1 MPFGFLCKI
10 NQKHS
15 PTARYMR
22 YLPIDNQLFVNNRQR
37 LVSLLKPKS
46 LVVLNAN
53 DIMPTNADG
62 SMGFRQ
68 NSDLF
73 YLTGVDQEET
83 QLVLFPD
90 HPDPKFRELLFLR
103 ETSELIEI
111 WEGHKLTKA
120 EAEQVTGIPQ
130 KQIYWNSQFEQ
141 IFAQVV
147 FEAEHVYLNT
157 NEHTR
162 AGIEVQTRDARY
174 INEFRQKYPLHQ
186 LERLAPLMHYL
197 RAIKQPQEIPLIQTA
212 IDITDKMFR
221 RLLGF
226 IKPGVWEYEIEAEMM
241 HEYLKNRS
249 RGAAYSPIIASG
261 ANACVLHYVDNSQ
274 QCQDGDVILLDIG
287 AEYANYN
294 ADMTRSLPVNGR
306 FTERQRAVYDA
317 VLRVMKEA
325 TQMLRPG
332 NLWDDYH
339 REVGKVM
346 ESELIG
352 LGLLD
357 KAEVEKQDPDT
368 PLYKKYFM
376 HGTSHF
382 LGLDVHDVGNKYR
395 KMEPGMVF
403 TVEPGIYIREEKLGI
418 RLENNV
424 LITESGNVDLMAN
437 IPLEAAEIE
446 ELMNK

>member
-1 MPFGFLCKI
+1 
-10 NQKHS
+10 
-15 PTARYMR
+15 MR
-22 YLPIDNQLFVNNRQR
+22 YLPIDNQLFITNRQR
-37 LVSLLKPKS
+37 LTQLLKPKS

-62 SMGFRQ
+62 TMTFRQ
-68 NSDLF
+68 NNDLF
-73 YLTGVDQEET
+73 YLSGVDQEET
-83 QLVLFPD
+83 RLVLFPE

-130 KQIYWNSQFEQ
+130 KQIYWMNQFET
-141 IFAQVV
+141 IFIQLVY
-147 FEAEHVYLNT
+147 EADFVYLNT

-162 AGIEVQTRDARY
+162 AGVAVQTQDARY
-174 INEFRQKYPLHQ
+174 VDEFRQKYPLHR
-186 LERLAPLMHYL
+186 LERLAPLMHQL
-197 RAIKQPQEIPLIQTA
+197 RAIKQPQELPLIQTA
-212 IDITDKMFR
+212 IDTTETMFR
-221 RLLGF
+221 RLLAF

-241 HEYLKNRS
+241 HEFLKNRS
-249 RGAAYSPIIASG
+249 RGTAYSPIIASG
-261 ANACVLHYVDNSQ
+261 ANACVLHYIDNSA

-294 ADMTRSLPVNGR
+294 ADMTRSVPVNGR
-306 FTERQRAVYDA
+306 FSARQRAVYDA

-332 NLWDDYH
+332 NLWDEYH
-339 REVGKVM
+339 REVGLVM

-357 KAEVEKQDPDT
+357 KAEVAKQDPDA

-424 LITESGNVDLMAN
+424 LLTESGNIDLMKN
-437 IPLEAAEIE
+437 IPVEADEIE
-446 ELMNK
+446 SIMNR

>member
-1 MPFGFLCKI
+1 
-10 NQKHS
+10 
-15 PTARYMR
+15 MR
-22 YLPIDNQLFVNNRQR
+22 YLPIDNQLFIQNRQR
-37 LVSLLKPKS
+37 LASLLKPKS

-62 SMGFRQ
+62 TMPFRQ
-68 NSDLF
+68 NNDLF

-83 QLVLFPD
+83 QLVLFPQ
-90 HPDPKFRELLFLR
+90 HPDPKFREVLFLR

-120 EAEQVTGIPQ
+120 EAERTTGIPQ
-130 KQIYWNSQFEQ
+130 KQIYWTHQFEQ
-141 IFAQVV
+141 IFVQMV
-147 FEAEHVYLNT
+147 FEADVVYLNT

-162 AGIEVQTRDARY
+162 AGVSVQTRDARY
-174 INEFRQKYPLHQ
+174 IDAFKQNYPLHQ
-186 LERLAPLMHYL
+186 LERLAPLMHFL
-197 RAIKQPQEIPLIQTA
+197 RAIKQPQEIQLIQTA
-212 IDITDKMFR
+212 IDITDNMFR
-221 RLLGF
+221 RLLNF

-241 HEYLKNRS
+241 HEFLRNRS
-249 RGAAYSPIIASG
+249 RGAAYTPIIASG
-261 ANACVLHYVDNSQ
+261 ANACVLHYIDNSQ
-274 QCQDGDVILLDIG
+274 QCQDGEVILLDLG

-294 ADMTRSLPVNGR
+294 ADMTRSVPVNGR

-317 VLRVMKEA
+317 VLRVLKEA
-325 TQMLRPG
+325 RQMLRPG

-346 ESELIG
+346 EAELIG
-352 LGLLD
+352 LGLISQKD
-357 KAEVEKQDPDT
+357 VQDQDPEV
-368 PLYKKYFM
+368 PAYKKYFM

-403 TVEPGIYIREEKLGI
+403 TVEPGIYIRDEKLGI

-424 LITESGNVDLMAN
+424 LITESGNIDLMAH
-437 IPLEAAEIE
+437 IPLEAEEIE
-446 ELMNK
+446 ELMNRPS

>member
-1 MPFGFLCKI
+1 
-10 NQKHS
+10 
-15 PTARYMR
+15 MR
-22 YLPIDNQLFVNNRQR
+22 YLPIDPVLFVSNRQR
-37 LVSLLKPKS
+37 LTVLLKPQS

-53 DIMPTNADG
+53 DVLPTNADG
-62 SMGFRQ
+62 TMTFRQ
-68 NSDLF
+68 NNDLF

-83 QLVLFPD
+83 RLVLFPD
-90 HPDPKFRELLFLR
+90 HPDPKYRQALFLR
-103 ETSELIEI
+103 ETSELIEV

-120 EAEQVTGIPQ
+120 EAEATTGIPQ
-130 KQIYWNSQFEQ
+130 HQIYWTAQFEQ
-141 IFAQVV
+141 VFVQMI
-147 FEAEHVYLNT
+147 FEAERVYLNT

-162 AGIEVQTRDARY
+162 AIAEVQSRDARF
-174 INEFRQKYPLHQ
+174 IAQFRQQYPLHP
-186 LERLAPLMHYL
+186 LERLAPLMHQL
-197 RAIKQPQEIPLIQTA
+197 RAIKQPQEVALIQTA
-212 IDITDKMFR
+212 VDITEKMLR

-241 HEYLKNRS
+241 HEFLRHRS

-261 ANACVLHYVDNSQ
+261 SNACVLHYIDNSAL
-274 QCQDGDVILLDIG
+274 CQDGDVILLDLG

-294 ADMTRSLPVNGR
+294 ADMTRSVPVNGR
-306 FTERQRAVYDA
+306 FTARQRAVYDA

-332 NLWDDYH
+332 NLWDEH
-339 REVGKVM
+339 HHEVTKVM

-357 KAEVEKQDPDT
+357 RHDVAHQNPDA

-395 KMEPGMVF
+395 RMESGMVF
-403 TVEPGIYIREEKLGI
+403 TVEPGIYIPQEGLGI

-424 LITESGNVDLMAN
+424 LITETGNTDLMAR
-437 IPLEAAEIE
+437 IPLEAEEIE
-446 ELMNK
+446 ELMN

>member
-1 MPFGFLCKI
+1 
-10 NQKHS
+10 
-15 PTARYMR
+15 MR
-22 YLPIDNQLFVNNRQR
+22 YLPIDNQLFVQNRQR
-37 LVSLLKPKS
+37 LTALLKPKS
-46 LVVLNAN
+46 LVVVNAN

-62 SMGFRQ
+62 TMTFRQ
-68 NSDLF
+68 NNDLF

-83 QLVLFPD
+83 RLVLFPE
-90 HPDPKFRELLFLR
+90 HPDPKFREVLFLR

-130 KQIYWNSQFEQ
+130 KQIYWTHQFEQ
-141 IFAQVV
+141 IFIQMV

-162 AGIEVQTRDARY
+162 AGVEVQSQDARY
-174 INEFRQKYPLHQ
+174 IDAFRQKYPLHH
-186 LERLAPLMHYL
+186 LERLAPLMHQL

-226 IKPGVWEYEIEAEMM
+226 VKPGVWEYEIEAEMM
-241 HEYLKNRS
+241 HEFLRNRS
-249 RGAAYSPIIASG
+249 RGAAYTPIIASG
-261 ANACVLHYVDNSQ
+261 ANACVLHYIENSQ
-274 QCQDGDVILLDIG
+274 QCKDGDVILLDIG

-294 ADMTRSLPVNGR
+294 ADMTRSIPVNGR
-306 FTERQRAVYDA
+306 FTTRQRAVYDA
-317 VLRVMKEA
+317 VLRVMNEA
-325 TQMLRPG
+325 KQMLRPG
-332 NLWDDYH
+332 NLWDEYH
-339 REVGKVM
+339 REVGKIM

-352 LGLLD
+352 LGLID
-357 KAEVEKQDPDT
+357 RDDVAKQDADA

-395 KMEPGMVF
+395 RMEAGMVF
-403 TVEPGIYIREEKLGI
+403 TVEPGIYIREESLGI

-424 LITESGNVDLMAN
+424 LLTESGNIDLMAT
-437 IPLEAAEIE
+437 IPVEAEEIE
-446 ELMNK
+446 TLMNQQVRPE

>member
-1 MPFGFLCKI
+1 
-10 NQKHS
+10 
-15 PTARYMR
+15 MR
-22 YLPIDNQLFVNNRQR
+22 YLPIDNQLFVRNRQR
-37 LVSLLKPKS
+37 LTALLKPKS
-46 LVVLNAN
+46 VIVVNAN
-53 DIMPTNADG
+53 DILPTNADG
-62 SMGFRQ
+62 TMSFRQ
-68 NSDLF
+68 NTDLF

-83 QLVLFPD
+83 RLVLFPE
-90 HPDPKFRELLFLR
+90 HPDPKFREILFLR
-103 ETSELIEI
+103 ETNELIEV
-111 WEGHKLTKA
+111 WEGHKLTKD
-120 EAEQVTGIPQ
+120 EAERVTGIPRRQ
-130 KQIYWNSQFEQ
+130 VYWMHQFDTVFGQ
-141 IFAQVV
+141 MV
-147 FEAEHVYLNT
+147 FEADCVYLNT

-162 AGIEVQTRDARY
+162 ATVAVQTREARY
-174 INEFRQKYPLHQ
+174 VAEFKQLYPLHH

-197 RAIKQPQEIPLIQTA
+197 RAVKQPQEVALLQTA
-212 IDITDKMFR
+212 VNITESMFR

-241 HEYLKNRS
+241 HEFLRHRS

-261 ANACVLHYVDNSQ
+261 ANACVLHYIDNSA
-274 QCQDGDVILLDIG
+274 QCQDGDMILLDLG

-294 ADMTRSLPVNGR
+294 ADMTRSVPVSGR
-306 FTERQRAVYDA
+306 FTARQRAVYEA
-317 VLRVMKEA
+317 VLRVMNEA
-325 TQMLRPG
+325 MQMLRPG

-346 ESELIG
+346 EAELIG

-357 KAEVEKQDPDT
+357 RQKVDNQDPDA
-368 PLYKKYFM
+368 PLYKQYFM

-424 LITESGNVDLMAN
+424 FITESGNTDLMAS
-437 IPLEAAEIE
+437 IPLDPDEIE
-446 ELMNK
+446 TLMNG

>member
-1 MPFGFLCKI
+1 
-10 NQKHS
+10 
-15 PTARYMR
+15 MR
-22 YLPIDNQLFVNNRQR
+22 YLPIDPSLFVQNRQR
-37 LVSLLKPKS
+37 LTALLKPNS

-62 SMGFRQ
+62 TMTFRQ
-68 NSDLF
+68 NNDLF

-83 QLVLFPD
+83 QFVLFPD
-90 HPDPKFRELLFLR
+90 HPDPKFREVLFLR
-103 ETSELIEI
+103 ETSEQIEI

-120 EAEQVTGIPQ
+120 EAEQVTGLPQ
-130 KQIYWNSQFEQ
+130 RQIYWTHQFEQ
-141 IFAQVV
+141 VFGQMV
-147 FEAEHVYLNT
+147 FEAEQVYLNT

-162 AGIEVQTRDARY
+162 ATIDVQTRDARFVD
-174 INEFRQKYPLHQ
+174 EFRQRYPLHR
-186 LERLAPLMHYL
+186 LERLAPLMHHL
-197 RAIKQPQEIPLIQTA
+197 RAIKQPLEIPLIQTA
-212 IDITDKMFR
+212 IDITDRMFR
-221 RLLGF
+221 RLLTF
-226 IKPGVWEYEIEAEMM
+226 VKPGVWEYEIEAEMM
-241 HEYLKNRS
+241 HEFLRHRS
-249 RGAAYSPIIASG
+249 RGTAYSPIIASG
-261 ANACVLHYVDNSQ
+261 ANSCVLHYVDNSQ
-274 QCQDGDVILLDIG
+274 QCQAGDVLLLDLG

-294 ADMTRSLPVNGR
+294 ADMTRTLPVNGR
-306 FTERQRAVYDA
+306 FTARQRAVYDA

-325 TQMLRPG
+325 KQMLRPG

-339 REVGKVM
+339 REVGKIM

-357 KAEVEKQDPDT
+357 RHEVAKQNPDA

-395 KMEPGMVF
+395 RMEPGMVF

-424 LITESGNVDLMAN
+424 LLTDSGNIDLMAN
-437 IPLEAAEIE
+437 IPLEAEEIE
-446 ELMNK
+446 GMMSEK

>member
-1 MPFGFLCKI
+1 
-10 NQKHS
+10 
-15 PTARYMR
+15 MR
-22 YLPIDNQLFVNNRQR
+22 YLPIDNQLFVQNRQR
-37 LVSLLKPKS
+37 LTALLKPKS
-46 LVVLNAN
+46 LVVVNAN

-62 SMGFRQ
+62 TMVFRQ
-68 NSDLF
+68 NNDLF

-83 QLVLFPD
+83 RLVLFPD
-90 HPDPKFRELLFLR
+90 HPDPKFREVLFLR

-120 EAEQVTGIPQ
+120 EAEQTTGISQ
-130 KQIYWNSQFEQ
+130 KQVYWTHQFEQ
-141 IFAQVV
+141 IFGQMI
-147 FEAEHVYLNT
+147 FEAENVYLNT

-162 AGIEVQTRDARY
+162 ASIVVQTQDARY
-174 INEFRQKYPLHQ
+174 IDEFRHKYPLHHLQ
-186 LERLAPLMHYL
+186 RLAPLMHQL
-197 RAIKQPQEIPLIQTA
+197 RAIKAPQEIALLQTA

-221 RLLGF
+221 RLLTF

-241 HEYLKNRS
+241 HEYLMNRS
-249 RGAAYSPIIASG
+249 RGAAYTPIIASG
-261 ANACVLHYVDNSQ
+261 ANACVLHYIDNSA

-294 ADMTRSLPVNGR
+294 ADMTRSVPVNGR
-306 FTERQRAVYDA
+306 FTQRQRAVYDA
-317 VLRVMKEA
+317 VLRVLNESK
-325 TQMLRPG
+325 QMLRPG
-332 NLWDDYH
+332 NLWDEYH
-339 REVGKVM
+339 REVGKIM

-357 KAEVEKQDPDT
+357 AHDVAKQDPDA

-395 KMEPGMVF
+395 RMEPGMVF
-403 TVEPGIYIREEKLGI
+403 TVEPGIYIPAEKLGI

-424 LITESGNVDLMAN
+424 VITEAGCDDLMAN
-437 IPLEAAEIE
+437 IPLEADHIE
-446 ELMNK
+446 DLMNT

>member
-1 MPFGFLCKI
+1 
-10 NQKHS
+10 
-15 PTARYMR
+15 MR
-22 YLPIDNQLFVNNRQR
+22 YLPIDNQLFINNRQR
-37 LVSLLKPKS
+37 LTQLLKPKS
-46 LVVLNAN
+46 LAVLNAN

-62 SMGFRQ
+62 TMTFRQ
-68 NSDLF
+68 NNDLF

-83 QLVLFPD
+83 RLVLFPN

-130 KQIYWNSQFEQ
+130 KQIYWMNQFETLFIQ
-141 IFAQVV
+141 LVY
-147 FEAEHVYLNT
+147 EADYVYLNT

-162 AGIEVQTRDARY
+162 AGATVQTQDARY
-174 INEFRQKYPLHQ
+174 VEEFRQKYPLHQ
-186 LERLAPLMHYL
+186 LERLAPLMHQL
-197 RAIKQPQEIPLIQTA
+197 RVIKQPQELPLLQTA
-212 IDITDKMFR
+212 IDTTEKMFR
-221 RLLGF
+221 RLLTF

-241 HEYLKNRS
+241 HEFLRNRS

-261 ANACVLHYVDNSQ
+261 ANACVLHYIDNSA
-274 QCQDGDVILLDIG
+274 QCQAGDVILLDIG

-294 ADMTRSLPVNGR
+294 ADMTRSVPVNGR
-306 FTERQRAVYDA
+306 FTPRQRAVYDA

-332 NLWDDYH
+332 NLWDEYH

-357 KAEVEKQDPDT
+357 KAEVAKQDPDA

-403 TVEPGIYIREEKLGI
+403 TVEPGIYIRGEKLGI

-424 LITESGNVDLMAN
+424 LITESGNVDLMKN
-437 IPLEAAEIE
+437 IPLEADEIE
-446 ELMNK
+446 SIMNR